1 MAEQMIYQV
10 EDRPPLVKN
19 LIFAMQQILAIIAA
33 TILVPVLVNSA
44 TGTDY
49 LSQSTALI
57 GAGAGTIV
65 YLLLT
70 KMKSPVFL
78 GSSFAFI
85 PALIG
90 AVAFGYLGIILGA
103 VMAGLVYVLF
113 SVMIRL
119 WGTGWVDKSLPPI
132 IIGPT
137 VALIGFSLA
146 GSAISNMVFF
156 GGEQNMWTVFIGV
169 MTFLCV
175 AFASTRG
182 SKTFRLYPFI
192 IGIINGYILACI
204 INGFG
209 IAFDVESM
217 QVMDFSPLEKISDFD
232 NWSPDIVFLGAID
245 EGTELMHTAGSVASL
260 FTLFVPIAFVVFAEH
275 IADHKN
281 LGSIIGR
288 DLIKDPG
295 LDKTL
300 LGDGIGSMVGAA
312 FGGCPNTTYG
322 ESIGCVAL
330 SKNASTWTI
339 LFAAIICI
347 IIAFIYPFVAVLETL
362 PSSVVGGISIALY
375 GYISVSGLRMF
386 KDVDLNEAKNLY
398 VVAAIFIVGLG
409 LALGT
414 AAGGLQF
421 DDILISEIACALI
434 VGILTNLIINRMGPY
449 VIERFFEKF
458 WPGSTDFGHH
468 FRNKTRDD
476 QEGYDGKI

>member
-1 MAEQMIYQV
+1 MPEQMIYQV
-10 EDRPPLVKN
+10 EDRPPLAKN
-19 LIFAMQQILAIIAA
+19 IVFAMQQILAIIAA
-33 TILVPVLVNSA
+33 TILVPVLVNSSSG
-44 TGTDY
+44 TGY

-57 GAGAGTIV
+57 GAGAGTLV

-90 AVAFGYLGIILGA
+90 AVAFGYLGIIVGA
-103 VMAGLVYVLF
+103 IMAGLVYVVF
-113 SVMIRL
+113 SIMIKL
-119 WGTGWVDKSLPPI
+119 WGTGWVDKYLPPI

-146 GSAISNMVFF
+146 GSAISNMVYF
-156 GGEQNMWTVFIGV
+156 GGDQNMWTITIGV
-169 MTFLCV
+169 ATFLCV

-182 SKTFRLYPFI
+182 SKSLRLYPFI
-192 IGIINGYILACI
+192 IGIIFGYLITCI
-204 INGFG
+204 VTGFG
-209 IAFDVESM
+209 NVLDVPSM
-217 QVMDFSPLEKISDFD
+217 KIMDFSPLDKISDFD
-232 NWSPDIVFLGAID
+232 NWKPDIVFLGAID
-245 EGTELMHTAGSVASL
+245 EGTGLMRTGGSIASL

-295 LDKTL
+295 LDRTL

-330 SKNASTWTI
+330 SRNASTWTI
-339 LFAAIICI
+339 LFAAVICI
-347 IIAFIYPFVAVLETL
+347 IIAFIYPFVAILETI
-362 PSSVVGGISIALY
+362 PSCVVGGISVALY

-386 KDVDLNEAKNLY
+386 KDVDLNDAKNLY

-434 VGILTNLIINRMGPY
+434 VGIITNLLINRAGPY
-449 VIERFFEKF
+449 VIEKVFERAK
-458 WPGSTDFGHH
+458 PGSTDFGAGASGDAESTAPDE
-468 FRNKTRDD
+468 KP
-476 QEGYDGKI
+476 

>member
-1 MAEQMIYQV
+1 MPEQMIYQV
-10 EDRPPLVKN
+10 EDRPPLAKN
-19 LIFAMQQILAIIAA
+19 IVFAMQQILAIIAA
-33 TILVPVLVNSA
+33 TILVPVLVNSSSG
-44 TGTDY
+44 TGY

-57 GAGAGTIV
+57 GAGAGTLV

-90 AVAFGYLGIILGA
+90 AVAFGYLGIIVGA
-103 VMAGLVYVLF
+103 IMAGLVYVVF
-113 SVMIRL
+113 SIMIKL
-119 WGTGWVDKSLPPI
+119 WGTGWVDKYLPPI

-146 GSAISNMVFF
+146 GSAISNMVYF
-156 GGEQNMWTVFIGV
+156 GGDQNMWTITIGV
-169 MTFLCV
+169 ATFLCV

-182 SKTFRLYPFI
+182 SKSLRLYPFI
-192 IGIINGYILACI
+192 IGIIFGYLITCI
-204 INGFG
+204 VTGFG
-209 IAFDVESM
+209 NVLDVPSM
-217 QVMDFSPLEKISDFD
+217 KIMDFSPLDKISDFD
-232 NWSPDIVFLGAID
+232 NWKPDIVFLGAID
-245 EGTELMHTAGSVASL
+245 EGTGLMRTAGSVASL

-295 LDKTL
+295 LDRTL

-330 SKNASTWTI
+330 SRNASTWTI
-339 LFAAIICI
+339 LFAAVICI
-347 IIAFIYPFVAVLETL
+347 IIAFIYPFVAILETI
-362 PSSVVGGISIALY
+362 PSCVVGGISVALY

-386 KDVDLNEAKNLY
+386 KDVDLNDAKNLY

-434 VGILTNLIINRMGPY
+434 VGIITNLLINRAGPY
-449 VIERFFEKF
+449 VIEKVFERAK
-458 WPGSTDFGHH
+458 PGSTDFGAGASGDSESTAPDE
-468 FRNKTRDD
+468 KP
-476 QEGYDGKI
+476 

>member
-1 MAEQMIYQV
+1 MPEQMIYQV
-10 EDRPPLVKN
+10 EDRPPLAKN
-19 LIFAMQQILAIIAA
+19 IVFAMQQILAIIAA
-33 TILVPVLVNSA
+33 TILVPVLVNSSSG
-44 TGTDY
+44 TGY

-57 GAGAGTIV
+57 GAGAGTLV

-90 AVAFGYLGIILGA
+90 AVAFGYLGIIVGA
-103 VMAGLVYVLF
+103 IMAGLVYVVF
-113 SVMIRL
+113 SIMIKL
-119 WGTGWVDKSLPPI
+119 WGTGWVDKYLPPI

-146 GSAISNMVFF
+146 GSAISNMVYF
-156 GGEQNMWTVFIGV
+156 GGDQNMWTITIGV
-169 MTFLCV
+169 ATFLCV

-182 SKTFRLYPFI
+182 SKSLRLYPFI
-192 IGIINGYILACI
+192 IGIIFGYLITCI
-204 INGFG
+204 VTGFG
-209 IAFDVESM
+209 NVLDVPSM
-217 QVMDFSPLEKISDFD
+217 KIMDFSPLDKISDFD
-232 NWSPDIVFLGAID
+232 NWKPDIVFLGAID
-245 EGTELMHTAGSVASL
+245 EGTGLMRTAGSVASL

-295 LDKTL
+295 LDRTL

-330 SKNASTWTI
+330 SRNASTWTI
-339 LFAAIICI
+339 LFAAVICI
-347 IIAFIYPFVAVLETL
+347 IIAFIYPFVAILETI
-362 PSSVVGGISIALY
+362 PSCVVGGISVALY

-386 KDVDLNEAKNLY
+386 KDVDLNDAKNLY

-434 VGILTNLIINRMGPY
+434 VGIITNLLINRAGPY
-449 VIERFFEKF
+449 VIEKAFERAK
-458 WPGSTDFGHH
+458 PGSTDFGSGGSEDVA
-468 FRNKTRDD
+468 NTAPDEKP
-476 QEGYDGKI
+476 

>member
-1 MAEQMIYQV
+1 MPEQMIYQV
-10 EDRPPLVKN
+10 EDRPPLAKN
-19 LIFAMQQILAIIAA
+19 IVFAMQQILAIIAA
-33 TILVPVLVNSA
+33 TILVPVLVNSSSG
-44 TGTDY
+44 TGY

-57 GAGAGTIV
+57 GAGAGTLV

-90 AVAFGYLGIILGA
+90 AVAFGYLGIIVGA
-103 VMAGLVYVLF
+103 IMAGLVYVVF
-113 SVMIRL
+113 SIMIKL
-119 WGTGWVDKSLPPI
+119 WGTGWVDKYLPPI

-146 GSAISNMVFF
+146 GSAISNMVYF
-156 GGEQNMWTVFIGV
+156 GGDQNMWTITIGV
-169 MTFLCV
+169 ATFLCV

-182 SKTFRLYPFI
+182 SKSLRLYPFI
-192 IGIINGYILACI
+192 IGIIFGYLITCI
-204 INGFG
+204 VTGFG
-209 IAFDVESM
+209 NVLDVPSM
-217 QVMDFSPLEKISDFD
+217 KIMDFSPLDKISDFD
-232 NWSPDIVFLGAID
+232 NWKPDIVFLGAID
-245 EGTELMHTAGSVASL
+245 EGTGLMRTGGSIASL

-295 LDKTL
+295 LDRTL

-330 SKNASTWTI
+330 SRNASTWTI
-339 LFAAIICI
+339 LFAAVICI
-347 IIAFIYPFVAVLETL
+347 IIAFIYPFVAILETI
-362 PSSVVGGISIALY
+362 PSCVVGGISVALY

-386 KDVDLNEAKNLY
+386 KDVDLNDAKNLY

-434 VGILTNLIINRMGPY
+434 VGIITNLLINRAGPY
-449 VIERFFEKF
+449 VIEKVFERAK
-458 WPGSTDFGHH
+458 PGSTDFGSGGSEDVA
-468 FRNKTRDD
+468 NTAPDEKP
-476 QEGYDGKI
+476 

>member
-1 MAEQMIYQV
+1 MPEQMIYQV
-10 EDRPPLVKN
+10 EDRPPLAKN
-19 LIFAMQQILAIIAA
+19 IVFAMQQILAIIAA
-33 TILVPVLVNSA
+33 TILVPVLVNSSSG
-44 TGTDY
+44 TGY

-57 GAGAGTIV
+57 GAGAGTLV

-90 AVAFGYLGIILGA
+90 AVAFGYLGIIVGA
-103 VMAGLVYVLF
+103 IMAGLVYVVF
-113 SVMIRL
+113 SIMIKL
-119 WGTGWVDKSLPPI
+119 WGTGWVDKYLPPI

-146 GSAISNMVFF
+146 GSAISNMVYF
-156 GGEQNMWTVFIGV
+156 GGDQNMWTITIGV
-169 MTFLCV
+169 ATFLCV

-182 SKTFRLYPFI
+182 SKSLRLYPFI
-192 IGIINGYILACI
+192 IGIIFGYLITCI
-204 INGFG
+204 VTGFG
-209 IAFDVESM
+209 NVLDVPSM
-217 QVMDFSPLEKISDFD
+217 KIMDFSPLDKISDFD
-232 NWSPDIVFLGAID
+232 NWKPDIVFLGAID
-245 EGTELMHTAGSVASL
+245 EGTGLMRTGGSIASL

-295 LDKTL
+295 LDRTL

-330 SKNASTWTI
+330 SRNASTWTI
-339 LFAAIICI
+339 LFAAVICI
-347 IIAFIYPFVAVLETL
+347 IIAFIYPFVAILETI
-362 PSSVVGGISIALY
+362 PSCVVGGISVALY

-386 KDVDLNEAKNLY
+386 KDVDLNDAKNLY

-434 VGILTNLIINRMGPY
+434 VGIITNLLINRAGPY
-449 VIERFFEKF
+449 VIEKVFERAK
-458 WPGSTDFGHH
+458 PGSTDFGSGGSEDAA
-468 FRNKTRDD
+468 NTAPDEKP
-476 QEGYDGKI
+476 

>member
-1 MAEQMIYQV
+1 MPEQMIYQV
-10 EDRPPLVKN
+10 EDRPPLAKN
-19 LIFAMQQILAIIAA
+19 IVFAMQQILAIIAA
-33 TILVPVLVNSA
+33 TILVPVLVNSSSG
-44 TGTDY
+44 TGY

-57 GAGAGTIV
+57 GAGAGTLV

-90 AVAFGYLGIILGA
+90 AVAFGYLGIIVGA
-103 VMAGLVYVLF
+103 IMAGLVYVVF
-113 SVMIRL
+113 SIMIKL
-119 WGTGWVDKSLPPI
+119 WGTGWVDKYLPPI

-146 GSAISNMVFF
+146 GSAISNMVYF
-156 GGEQNMWTVFIGV
+156 GGDQNMWTITIGV
-169 MTFLCV
+169 ATFLCV

-182 SKTFRLYPFI
+182 SKSLRLYPFI
-192 IGIINGYILACI
+192 IGIIFGYLITCI
-204 INGFG
+204 VTGFG
-209 IAFDVESM
+209 NVLDVPSM
-217 QVMDFSPLEKISDFD
+217 KIMDFSPLDKISDFD
-232 NWSPDIVFLGAID
+232 NWKPDIVFLEAID
-245 EGTELMHTAGSVASL
+245 EGTELMRTAGSVASL

-295 LDKTL
+295 LDRTL

-330 SKNASTWTI
+330 SRNASTWTI
-339 LFAAIICI
+339 LFAAVICI
-347 IIAFIYPFVAVLETL
+347 IIAFIYPFVAILETI
-362 PSSVVGGISIALY
+362 PSCVVGGISVALY

-386 KDVDLNEAKNLY
+386 KDVDLNDAKNLY

-434 VGILTNLIINRMGPY
+434 VGIITNLLINRAGPY
-449 VIERFFEKF
+449 VIEKAFERAK
-458 WPGSTDFGHH
+458 PGSTDFGSGGSEDTANTAPDE
-468 FRNKTRDD
+468 RP
-476 QEGYDGKI
+476 

>member
-1 MAEQMIYQV
+1 MPEQMIYQV
-10 EDRPPLVKN
+10 EDRPPLAKN
-19 LIFAMQQILAIIAA
+19 IVFAMQQILAIIAA
-33 TILVPVLVNSA
+33 TILVPVLVNSSSG
-44 TGTDY
+44 TGY

-57 GAGAGTIV
+57 GAGAGTLV

-90 AVAFGYLGIILGA
+90 AVAFGYLGIIVGA
-103 VMAGLVYVLF
+103 IMAGLVYVVF
-113 SVMIRL
+113 SIMIKL
-119 WGTGWVDKSLPPI
+119 WGTGWVDKYLPPI

-146 GSAISNMVFF
+146 GSAISNMVYF
-156 GGEQNMWTVFIGV
+156 GGDQNMWTITIGV
-169 MTFLCV
+169 ATFLCV

-182 SKTFRLYPFI
+182 SKSLRLYPFI
-192 IGIINGYILACI
+192 IGIIFGYLITCI
-204 INGFG
+204 VTGFG
-209 IAFDVESM
+209 NVLDVPSM
-217 QVMDFSPLEKISDFD
+217 KIMDFSPLDKISDFD
-232 NWSPDIVFLGAID
+232 NWKPDIVFLGAID
-245 EGTELMHTAGSVASL
+245 EGTGLMRTAGSVASL

-295 LDKTL
+295 LDRTL

-330 SKNASTWTI
+330 SRNASTWTI
-339 LFAAIICI
+339 LFAAVICI
-347 IIAFIYPFVAVLETL
+347 IIAFIYPFVAILETI
-362 PSSVVGGISIALY
+362 PSCVVGGISVALY

-386 KDVDLNEAKNLY
+386 KDVDLNDAKNLY

-434 VGILTNLIINRMGPY
+434 VGIITNLLINRAGPY
-449 VIERFFEKF
+449 VIEKVFERVK
-458 WPGSTDFGHH
+458 PGSTDFGSGGSEDVT
-468 FRNKTRDD
+468 NTAPDEKP
-476 QEGYDGKI
+476 

>member
-1 MAEQMIYQV
+1 MPEQMIYQV
-10 EDRPPLVKN
+10 EDRPPLAKN
-19 LIFAMQQILAIIAA
+19 IVFAMQQILAIIAA
-33 TILVPVLVNSA
+33 TILVPVLVNSSSG
-44 TGTDY
+44 TGY

-57 GAGAGTIV
+57 GAGAGTLV

-90 AVAFGYLGIILGA
+90 AVAFGYLGIIVGA
-103 VMAGLVYVLF
+103 IMAGLVYVVF
-113 SVMIRL
+113 SIMIKL
-119 WGTGWVDKSLPPI
+119 WGTGWVDKYLPPI

-146 GSAISNMVFF
+146 GSAISNMVYF
-156 GGEQNMWTVFIGV
+156 GGDQNMWTITIGV
-169 MTFLCV
+169 ATFLCV

-182 SKTFRLYPFI
+182 SKSLRLYPFI
-192 IGIINGYILACI
+192 IGIIFGYLITCI
-204 INGFG
+204 VTGFG
-209 IAFDVESM
+209 NVLDVPSM
-217 QVMDFSPLEKISDFD
+217 KIMDFSPLDKISDFD
-232 NWSPDIVFLGAID
+232 NWKPDIVFLGAID
-245 EGTELMHTAGSVASL
+245 EGTGLMRTGGSIASL

-295 LDKTL
+295 LDRTL

-330 SKNASTWTI
+330 SRNASTWTI
-339 LFAAIICI
+339 LFAAVICI
-347 IIAFIYPFVAVLETL
+347 IIAFIYPFVAILETI
-362 PSSVVGGISIALY
+362 PSCVVGGISVALY

-386 KDVDLNEAKNLY
+386 KDVDLNDAKNLY

-434 VGILTNLIINRMGPY
+434 VGIITNLLINRAGPY
-449 VIERFFEKF
+449 VIEKVFERAK
-458 WPGSTDFGHH
+458 PGSTDFGSGGSEDVT
-468 FRNKTRDD
+468 NTAPDEKP
-476 QEGYDGKI
+476 

>member
-1 MAEQMIYQV
+1 MPEQMIYQV
-10 EDRPPLVKN
+10 EDRPPLAKN
-19 LIFAMQQILAIIAA
+19 IVFAMQQILAIIAA
-33 TILVPVLVNSA
+33 TILVPVLVNSSSG
-44 TGTDY
+44 TGY

-57 GAGAGTIV
+57 GAGAGTLV

-90 AVAFGYLGIILGA
+90 AVAFGYLGIIVGA
-103 VMAGLVYVLF
+103 IMAGLVYVVF
-113 SVMIRL
+113 SIMIKL
-119 WGTGWVDKSLPPI
+119 WGTGWVDKYLPPI

-137 VALIGFSLA
+137 VALIGFSPA
-146 GSAISNMVFF
+146 GSAISNMVYF
-156 GGEQNMWTVFIGV
+156 GGDQNMWTITIGV
-169 MTFLCV
+169 ATFLCV

-182 SKTFRLYPFI
+182 SKSLRLYPFI
-192 IGIINGYILACI
+192 IGIIFGYLITCI
-204 INGFG
+204 VTGFG
-209 IAFDVESM
+209 NVLDVPSM
-217 QVMDFSPLEKISDFD
+217 KIMDFSPLDKISDFD
-232 NWSPDIVFLGAID
+232 NWKPDIVFLGAID
-245 EGTELMHTAGSVASL
+245 EGTGLMRTGGSIASL

-295 LDKTL
+295 LDRTL

-330 SKNASTWTI
+330 SRNASTWTI
-339 LFAAIICI
+339 LFAAVICI
-347 IIAFIYPFVAVLETL
+347 IIAFIYPFVAILETI
-362 PSSVVGGISIALY
+362 PSCVVGGISVALY

-386 KDVDLNEAKNLY
+386 KDVDLNDAKNLY

-434 VGILTNLIINRMGPY
+434 VGIITNLLINRAGPY
-449 VIERFFEKF
+449 VIEKVFERAK
-458 WPGSTDFGHH
+458 PGSTDFGSGGSEDVA
-468 FRNKTRDD
+468 NTAPDEKP
-476 QEGYDGKI
+476 

>member
-1 MAEQMIYQV
+1 MPEQMIYQV
-10 EDRPPLVKN
+10 EDRPPLAKN
-19 LIFAMQQILAIIAA
+19 IVFAMQQILAIIAA
-33 TILVPVLVNSA
+33 TILVPVLVNSSSG
-44 TGTDY
+44 TGY

-57 GAGAGTIV
+57 GAGAGTLV

-90 AVAFGYLGIILGA
+90 AVAFGYLGIIVGA
-103 VMAGLVYVLF
+103 IMAGLVYVVF
-113 SVMIRL
+113 SIMIKL
-119 WGTGWVDKSLPPI
+119 WGTGWVDKYLPPI

-146 GSAISNMVFF
+146 GSAISNMVYF
-156 GGEQNMWTVFIGV
+156 GGDQNMWTITIGV
-169 MTFLCV
+169 ATFLCV

-182 SKTFRLYPFI
+182 SKSLRLYPFI
-192 IGIINGYILACI
+192 IGIIFGYLITCI
-204 INGFG
+204 VTGFG
-209 IAFDVESM
+209 NVLDVPSM
-217 QVMDFSPLEKISDFD
+217 KIMDFSPLDKISDFD
-232 NWSPDIVFLGAID
+232 NWKPDIVFLGAID
-245 EGTELMHTAGSVASL
+245 EGTELMRTGGSIASL

-295 LDKTL
+295 LDRTL

-330 SKNASTWTI
+330 SRNASTWTI
-339 LFAAIICI
+339 LFAAVICI
-347 IIAFIYPFVAVLETL
+347 IIAFIYPFVAILETI
-362 PSSVVGGISIALY
+362 PSCVVGGISVALY

-386 KDVDLNEAKNLY
+386 KDVDLNDAKNLY

-434 VGILTNLIINRMGPY
+434 VGIITNLLINRAGPY
-449 VIERFFEKF
+449 VIEKVFERAK
-458 WPGSTDFGHH
+458 PGSTDFGAGASGDAESTAPDE
-468 FRNKTRDD
+468 KP
-476 QEGYDGKI
+476 